1 MSKFN
6 AKQMHALIDELFD
19 AGQVETLTALSTI
32 MLALARNDAEDS
44 NLDLEDDEKP
54 SSKRK
59 TSAKKVRGGN
69 RRKAAAE
76 ADDGDD
82 DAEDG
87 EDGDEDA
94 DDADDLS
101 GLDGLDVDD
110 EDDKPAKKK
119 RGRKAAVE
127 EDDDDGD
134 GADADLPVL
143 ESAKKFEAFLDEVDQ
158 LEDGLELPEGGMRDH
173 VTELAS
179 TFNIVA
185 ADIDLGDQADLEGR
199 ELRQAKTAIYGL
211 YLAKM
216 QYIVDQLVEAGDK
229 VIAAVAK
236 AQDVDLDGIKGRGKG
251 LLKKQAEAIV
261 EAMYGEEEEG
271 DDE

>member
-59 TSAKKVRGGN
+59 AAAKKVRGGN

-76 ADDGDD
+76 ADDDD
-82 DAEDG
+82 DAEAG
-87 EDGDEDA
+87 EDDDDA
-94 DDADDLS
+94 DDDADDLS

-110 EDDKPAKKK
+110 DDDKPAKKK
-119 RGRKAAVE
+119 RGRKAAAE
-127 EDDDDGD
+127 EDDDDAED
-134 GADADLPVL
+134 ADADLPVL

-173 VTELAS
+173 ITMLAS

-185 ADIDLGDQADLEGR
+185 ADIDLGDAKELEGR

-216 QYIVDQLVEAGDK
+216 QYIVDQLIEGGEK

-236 AQDVDLDGIKGRGKG
+236 AQDVDLDGIKGRGKT

-261 EAMYGEEEEG
+261 EAMYGEDEEG